1 MATQAVAKQRAP
13 RTAFAASPGITIKLV
28 PDISWQV
35 VTRSR
40 MLKALEQG
48 LDGYIEGLQLAI
60 VQDCSVLITKQLV
73 LWFGDGLGEIDSRLL
88 KKLANSAS
96 TPGETANLRTVDYVT
111 QLPRWSAISK
121 NAKLLASLKF
131 HMGRKGEDTYPCQIR
146 IAISTTKKC
155 TNCKKPIPASYLYVS
170 EDLSEDDGSIS
181 NWHSE
186 CWIAHWLRGLLKEHR
201 SAKGA
206 LDKQSKSVRA
216 VLKGNSKSASG
227 QGKIKQGD
235 DLKSK
240 NDYESWLNTLFEN
253 WRASTKV
260 NPDFTNLY
268 EKNFLEYAEQIA
280 DFHLTGK
287 LSQSR
292 AAHRLSKH
300 LNISHVESVMEK
312 FLEMPLKVLEYTGL
326 KDPSANNQ
334 TVENHSTNQASS
346 SKSLQIF
353 KCAPRVFA
361 DSREVGVHLV
371 AGNSVLMNLTEASE
385 EDRKRIIDFA
395 SGLSFAQGGTI
406 ERVTP
411 GIFLLTPPNVLIED
425 SNS

>member
-35 VTRSR
+35 VTESR

-60 VQDCSVLITKQLV
+60 VQDCSALITKQLV
-73 LWFGDGLGEIDSRLL
+73 LWFGHDLWVIDSRLL
-88 KKLANSAS
+88 KKLANSVS
-96 TPGETANLRTVDYVT
+96 TPGETANLRTVNFVT
-111 QLPRWSAISK
+111 QLPSWSAISK
-121 NAKLLASLKF
+121 NAKLLAKLDFREQNEESVFSFEIK
-131 HMGRKGEDTYPCQIR
+131 
-146 IAISTTKKC
+146 IATSSTKKC
-155 TNCKKPIPASYLYVS
+155 TNCKTSISPTSCYIA
-170 EDLSEDDGSIS
+170 EDLTEDTGLIS

-186 CWIAHWLRGLLKEHR
+186 CWIADRLRIELKEHR

-206 LDKQSKSVRA
+206 LDKQSRSVRA
-216 VLKGNSKSASG
+216 VLKANSKSASG
-227 QGKIKQGD
+227 QGKTRQGE

-240 NDYESWLNTLFEN
+240 SDYESWLSTLFEN
-253 WRASTKV
+253 WKESTKV

-326 KDPSANNQ
+326 KDPTVSKQ
-334 TVENHSTNQASS
+334 TVENLSTNQPSS

-353 KCAPRVFA
+353 KCSPRVFA

-425 SNS
+425 SIS